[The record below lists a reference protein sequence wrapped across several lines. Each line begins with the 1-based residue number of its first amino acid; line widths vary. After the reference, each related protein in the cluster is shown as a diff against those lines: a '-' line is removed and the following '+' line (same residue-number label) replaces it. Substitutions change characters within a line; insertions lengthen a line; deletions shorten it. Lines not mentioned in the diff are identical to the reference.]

1 MSSNTHRPVVAA
13 AVALA
18 ALAAVGVW
26 PLAAQTPQQPAS
38 PQPAARQPAV
48 QQPMAQ
54 PGGILARYLVDSP
67 QVLNL
72 TPKQMD
78 RIKKLRASVD
88 STEAPLRAQWQ
99 QVTGGRGLRDLAPAE
114 RRQLAPQLQPIMQ
127 RLRAMNQAAM
137 DSLDAVLT
145 PQQQER
151 LAGLRAEYQRR
162 GQTRR
167 SGPGQRP

>member
-1 MSSNTHRPVVAA
+1 MSSNRHRQVMA

-18 ALAAVGVW
+18 AVAVAGARS
-26 PLAAQTPQQPAS
+26 LAAQVPQRPAS

-48 QQPMAQ
+48 QQPLAQ

-99 QVTGGRGLRDLAPAE
+99 QITGGRGLRDLSPAE
-114 RRQLAPQLQPIMQ
+114 RRQLAPRLQPIMQ
-127 RLRAMNQAAM
+127 QLRGMNQAAM

-151 LAGLRAEYQRR
+151 LASLRAEYQRR
-162 GQTRR
+162 GQARR
-167 SGPGQRP
+167 GGPEPRP